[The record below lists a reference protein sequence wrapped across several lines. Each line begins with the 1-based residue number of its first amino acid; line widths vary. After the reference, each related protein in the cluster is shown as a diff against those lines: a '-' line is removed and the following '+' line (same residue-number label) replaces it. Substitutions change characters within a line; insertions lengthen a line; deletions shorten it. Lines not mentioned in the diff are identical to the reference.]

1 MFSVWKSPKPELPNE
16 RQEPDL
22 IQPNSLN
29 LKSGHLKLNPKDGLE
44 YVWILPDTFQ
54 MGCVPDD
61 TQCDEDEKPR
71 HPVEITKGFWM
82 SSTEVTVAAYKRFV
96 AATSR
101 QMPEAPDEFNPNW
114 KEVTHPIANVT
125 WNEANEDVR

>member
-1 MFSVWKSPKPELPNE
+1 MPQKWHQKATVQAALIGGSGLVLAAVITGMFSVWKTSKPELPNE

-61 TQCDEDEKPR
+61 TQCAEDEKPR

-82 SSTEVTVAAYKRFV
+82 SSTEVTVGAYKRFCGHE
-96 AATSR
+96 
-101 QMPEAPDEFNPNW
+101 PPD
-114 KEVTHPIANVT
+114 A
-125 WNEANEDVR
+125 